1 MWRINAQLSGLR
13 SDWDKHALE
22 RPSTKP
28 LSRSG
33 IAAIELVAVF
43 DCGGGGGG
51 CFDYWLVA
59 VVFEGGVYRAT
70 VRLIN
75 TLLFHR

>member
-1 MWRINAQLSGLR
+1 
-13 SDWDKHALE
+13 
-22 RPSTKP
+22 
-28 LSRSG
+28 
-33 IAAIELVAVF
+33 
-43 DCGGGGGG
+43 
-51 CFDYWLVA
+51 LVA